1 MSDNNN
7 IKLTDKQEKFC
18 NEYLI
23 DLNATQA
30 AVRSGYSENTA
41 KEIGCENLTK
51 PNIQYRITEL
61 KEELSKKVEV
71 TPEMLT
77 LEWKKIA
84 FSSIAHYHKTW
95 IDRTDFEQLTQDQK
109 DAIQGIETRVIKKK
123 VFADGKDKEE
133 IVDVEQVKISLY
145 SKEKA
150 LENLGKRVGY
160 YEINNKQKTE
170 KEMTPDE
177 REKLINEL
185 INRANREL
193 K

>member
-123 VFADGKDKEE
+123 VFVDGKDKEE

-160 YEINNKQKTE
+160 YEIDNKQKTE

-185 INRANREL
+185 IKRANKEL

>member
-61 KEELSKKVEV
+61 KEELSKKIEV

-123 VFADGKDKEE
+123 VFVDGKDKEE

-160 YEINNKQKTE
+160 YEIDNKQKTE

-185 INRANREL
+185 IKRANKEL